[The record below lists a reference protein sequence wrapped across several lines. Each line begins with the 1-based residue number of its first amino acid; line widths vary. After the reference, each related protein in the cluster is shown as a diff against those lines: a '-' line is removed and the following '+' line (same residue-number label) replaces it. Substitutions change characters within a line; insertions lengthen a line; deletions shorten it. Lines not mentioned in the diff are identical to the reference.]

1 MRSVWLHTLLAQ
13 GIPTALTV
21 PISPLGGAAVEAS
34 VGVYGKS
41 GVSGVV
47 APFARL
53 EIIGWASKKRSHVG
67 GSQRARGGSGAVFRP
82 TGGDRRHRLS
92 RVKKG
97 GARDLREP
105 P

>member
-1 MRSVWLHTLLAQ
+1 LAQ

-47 APFARL
+47 APFDWP
-53 EIIGWASKKRSHVG
+53 EIIGWVSKKRSHVG
-67 GSQRARGGSGAVFRP
+67 GVASQRGRGQSGAVFRP
-82 TGGDRRHRLS
+82 TGDDRRHRQP

-97 GARDLREP
+97 GRGIIREP